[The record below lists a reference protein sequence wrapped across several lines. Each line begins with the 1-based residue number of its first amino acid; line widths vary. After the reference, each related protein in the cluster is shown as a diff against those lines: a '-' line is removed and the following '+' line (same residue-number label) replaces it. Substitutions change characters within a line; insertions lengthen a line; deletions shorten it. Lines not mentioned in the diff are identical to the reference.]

1 MRLSSGAVLIS
12 AHVRGFHQTR
22 AEEAEVSLR
31 VLPSSVPLGL
41 HVEPPLTESVIW
53 KYLKKVF
60 HTSLDV
66 VRILKRALYLAL
78 CFSPAVTCSPLLLMQ
93 TPELTHWWWET
104 VRRGIWAAGPC
115 LTKFA
120 QWAATRP
127 DIFPLHLCDQL
138 AHLQCSTKR
147 HAWGDSERVL
157 ERAFGPRWRKV
168 LRLDSYSSV
177 GSGLVAQVYR
187 GTLTPAECK
196 SKSSRDD
203 LMVAVKVLHPDVRQA
218 LEDDLAM
225 MQLLV
230 RWLES
235 AAFWGER
242 MLVGA
247 GAGAEDGQGALAS
260 VFSLS
265 ESVDEFREL
274 MTAQLD
280 LQREGVAL
288 TRFRRNFSAPK
299 WAERV
304 IFPAP
309 IDMHQVM
316 HIEAGGRD
324 KSHEQVSSDVLVETF
339 QTGVPMTELLAQKTL
354 QDEMQQKEGHREE
367 QGGRGTLALSTREEK
382 EVAALGMDVVLKM
395 IFEDNFI
402 HGDLHPGNMLLT
414 RRPEDPEKF
423 QLVLLDTGIYSE
435 LTREDRR
442 NFLALFKAVI
452 DDDGGAAARMMI
464 EESREFVLPNGQKT
478 KLRPVEQEKFEAKMH
493 HLVHEARTRGL
504 LLGRE
509 GVSGLLHS
517 VLSLCYEHRVK
528 LEPHFVSVV
537 LSVAIIEGLGRRLDP
552 DIDLLARA
560 APFIAKAAA
569 KAALTRGEL

>member
-1 MRLSSGAVLIS
+1 VLIA
-12 AHVRGFHQTR
+12 AHIRGLHQTR
-22 AEEAEVSLR
+22 AQEAKVSVHLQ
-31 VLPSSVPLGL
+31 PTSVPPLL
-41 HVEPPLTESVIW
+41 HLNPPVLESVIW
-53 KYLKKVF
+53 HYLKKVM
-60 HTSLDV
+60 HISQDV
-66 VRILKRALYLAL
+66 VRILKRVLYLAL
-78 CFSPAVTCSPLLLMQ
+78 CFSPVVACSPLLLLQ
-93 TPELTHWWWET
+93 TPEVTHWWWEA

-147 HAWGDSERVL
+147 HAWSDSERVL
-157 ERAFGPRWRKV
+157 ERAFGRGWQEV
-168 LRLDSYSSV
+168 LRLDSYASV

-187 GTLTPAECK
+187 GTLTPPTG
-196 SKSSRDD
+196 STDSWRDD
-203 LMVAVKVLHPDVRQA
+203 VMVAVKVLHPDVRQA

-225 MQLLV
+225 MRLLV

-242 MLVGA
+242 ALVGA
-247 GAGAEDGQGALAS
+247 RAEGGQGALAS

-265 ESVDEFREL
+265 ESVDEFRDL
-274 MTAQLD
+274 MKAQLD

-288 TRFRRNFSAPK
+288 TRFRQNFSAPK

-304 IFPAP
+304 TFPAP
-309 IDMHQVM
+309 IDMHSMV
-316 HIEAGGRD
+316 HNDAGGRGHGETSRD
-324 KSHEQVSSDVLVETF
+324 QAPSDVLVETF
-339 QTGVPMTELLAQKTL
+339 QTGVPMTEVLAQKTL
-354 QDEMQQKEGHREE
+354 QDKVQQKER
-367 QGGRGTLALSTREEK
+367 QDGRGALPDNSFAALSPSEEK
-382 EVAALGMDVVLKM
+382 QVAALGMDVILKM

-414 RRPEDPEKF
+414 RRPEDPGKF

-464 EESREFVLPNGQKT
+464 EESREFVLPSGQKT
-478 KLRPVEQEKFEAKMH
+478 KLRPVDQEKFEAKMQK
-493 HLVHEARTRGL
+493 LVHEARTRGL

-537 LSVAIIEGLGRRLDP
+537 LSVAIMEGLGRRLDP

-569 KAALTRGEL
+569 KAAMSRGEVL